1 MCFLEYVI
9 RPMIDCSKKIQKY
22 STRSEAINACSRND
36 DCGAVSQSCVSKKGE
51 KQFFF
56 TCENFFQDQ
65 FFKTYP
71 KIESCKTVVL
81 YQKSK
86 SFIFRLRT
94 L

>member
-1 MCFLEYVI
+1 
-9 RPMIDCSKKIQKY
+9 MIDCSKKIQKY

-65 FFKTYP
+65 FFKTYLHGCRNLTEQVR
-71 KIESCKTVVL
+71 KI
-81 YQKSK
+81 
-86 SFIFRLRT
+86 SFNSGYVIF
-94 L
+94 